1 MRSPEEVAR
10 EWEAVVGENGSVDEP
25 GYLRD
30 LARFIRARD
39 AEVEAEVERLRAG
52 IESEHGPVQE
62 FEPCPTE
69 WKGCDDP
76 ACTESAHDG
85 GLYHDDQPTG
95 HVCLTCRDEDGAPRD
110 WPCPTA
116 ALLNPTEGEAR

>member
-1 MRSPEEVAR
+1 MQTPEEFA
-10 EWEAVVGENGSVDEP
+10 WEVLASDDFVLTPHEV
-25 GYLRD
+25 LTD
-30 LARFIRARD
+30 LIRARD
-39 AEVEAEVERLRAG
+39 AEVEAENARLREG

-85 GLYHDDQPTG
+85 GLYHADQPTG
-95 HVCLTCRDEDGAPRD
+95 RVCLTCRDEDGAPRD
-110 WPCPTA
+110 WPCATA
-116 ALLNPTEGEAR
+116 ALLNPTEGEDRE